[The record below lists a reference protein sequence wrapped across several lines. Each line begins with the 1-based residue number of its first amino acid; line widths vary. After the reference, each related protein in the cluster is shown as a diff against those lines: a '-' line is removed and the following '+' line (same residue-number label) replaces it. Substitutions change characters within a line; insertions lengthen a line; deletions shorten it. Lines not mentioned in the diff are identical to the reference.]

1 MNVFRSIHSVGKL
14 FGVFWGDFSQCVK
27 GQANRDAI
35 VQAAHRLEKG
45 LTIRNPCRLWGW
57 DMAERLAKMLAME
70 MRQPAPDRFSLETG
84 GSVLKAYLEAKAQT
98 GDQEEQAKALALHD
112 KNPEIQSLMTSC
124 SVQGGAFTLRK
135 GDVIVPDGPEWIEKL
150 FSTRH
155 SIRDFSDVP
164 VPREVLVQAVQLA
177 LSAPS
182 ACNRQPSKVYALEG
196 KRLEELGADNTYHA
210 DKHLV
215 VTGEINAFGP
225 MEYGDWVVSSSIF
238 ATYLVL
244 ALHALGVESCM
255 MKKDLHFGDKYNDF
269 LRKACRI
276 PCDEKIVLEIAVG
289 YCKDSVAVAG
299 SNRKNARDVLVFS

>member
-1 MNVFRSIHSVGKL
+1 MC
-14 FGVFWGDFSQCVK
+14 DFSQCAK
-27 GQANRDAI
+27 GQANRAAI
-35 VQAAHRLEKG
+35 VQAAHRIEKG
-45 LTIRNPCRLWGW
+45 LAIRTPCRFRGW
-57 DMAERLAKMLAME
+57 DKAERLAKMLARE
-70 MRQPAPDRFSLETG
+70 MRRPAPDRFALETG
-84 GSVLKAYLEAKAQT
+84 GSVLKAYLEGRERT
-98 GDQEEQAKALALHD
+98 GDREEQANALALRD
-112 KNPEIQSLMTSC
+112 KTPEIQSLLAAASAR
-124 SVQGGAFTLRK
+124 GGACTLRK
-135 GDVIVPDGPEWIEKL
+135 EDVAVPDGPEWIEKL

-155 SIRDFSDVP
+155 SVRDFSEVP
-164 VPREVLVQAVQLA
+164 VSREVLEQAVQLA

-182 ACNRQPSKVYALEG
+182 ACNRQSSKVYVLAG
-196 KRLEELGADNTYHA
+196 KRLEELGGDNTCHA

-225 MEYGDWVVSSSIF
+225 MEYGDWVVNSSIF

-276 PCDEKIVLEIAVG
+276 PRSEKIVLQIAVG
-289 YCKDSVAVAG
+289 YCKDSFAVAG